1 MKTVLKAAAIALAVA
16 VIATGI
22 IFGVLNSKGL
32 NYDISSVENI
42 GSSVQIISATRDSLG
57 IQKNG
62 KGKFKVLMFTDVHLN
77 GKRKEDK
84 LAASYIIKNI
94 TEVKPDLVIF
104 GGDTISSG
112 FNKKRTKE
120 FVEMMDKT
128 GVYWTAVLGNHE
140 SEGIFTFTR
149 EEFIETFI
157 SAERCLLKHEAEA
170 GVDGYGNCTIN
181 IFNKDGSLK
190 EVFFLLDSGNYMT
203 KELKEKY
210 GVEKKGQVYDGV
222 KESQVKWYKEQH
234 DELTERYGSFKSIAV
249 IHIPLYQTKDAT
261 EKDFLYGEKNENTC
275 QSGFDSGL
283 FDALKEKG
291 STQAVYFGH
300 DHINTFGFMHDGL
313 LLSYIQPSGYGSYTM
328 ESSLDAPESKWLQG
342 CTLLTLNNDGTYE
355 AKVIYNHR

>member
-1 MKTVLKAAAIALAVA
+1 MTKLLKIIFVILIVA
-16 VIATGI
+16 VLGTGI
-22 IFGVLNSKGL
+22 FFAVMNSEGL
-32 NYDISSVENI
+32 NYDISSVENT

-77 GKRKEDK
+77 GKNEEDN

-94 TEVKPDLVIF
+94 TEIKPDLVIF

-112 FNKKRTKE
+112 FNKKRTRE
-120 FVEMMDKT
+120 FAEMMEKT

-140 SEGIFTFTR
+140 SEGIFTFSR
-149 EEFIETFI
+149 KEFVETFI
-157 SAERCLLKHEAEA
+157 SYEHCLLKNEEA
-170 GVDGYGNCTIN
+170 GVDGYGNCSIN

-210 GVEKKGQVYDGV
+210 DVDTKGQVYDGV
-222 KESQVKWYKEQH
+222 KESQVQWYKKQH
-234 DELTERYGSFKSIAV
+234 DEIEERYGSFKSIA
-249 IHIPLYQTKDAT
+249 IMHIPPYQLREID
-261 EKDFLYGEKNENTC
+261 EKDFLYGEKNEGSC
-275 QSGFDSGL
+275 PSGFDSGI
-283 FDALKEKG
+283 FDAFKEKG

-300 DHINTFGFMHDGL
+300 DHINTFGINYDGI
-313 LLSYIQPSGYGSYTM
+313 LLSYIQPSGYSSYTM
-328 ESSLDAPESKWLQG
+328 ESSLDAPESEWLQG

-355 AKVIYNHR
+355 AEVIFNHQ